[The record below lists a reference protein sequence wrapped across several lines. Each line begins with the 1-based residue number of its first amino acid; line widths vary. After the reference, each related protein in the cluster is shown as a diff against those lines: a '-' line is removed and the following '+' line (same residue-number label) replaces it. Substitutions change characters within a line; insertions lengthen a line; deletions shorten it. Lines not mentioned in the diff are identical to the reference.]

1 MTEQGNRGSNG
12 RWLKGTTGNAA
23 GRGMTNRQ
31 RISERLLADLATVWE
46 THGETVLARL
56 AVDEPG
62 KLATIAYGLLPRDVF
77 ISVAP
82 STPGNLA
89 PEEWA
94 VMVDLVR
101 LIRASAPAGADAMPS
116 DLAPALEDAVRAH
129 FAKPVES
136 S

>member
-1 MTEQGNRGSNG
+1 LNQQVSKGHRWQKGQSGNP
-12 RWLKGTTGNAA
+12 A
-23 GRGMTNRQ
+23 GRSIGARQ
-31 RISERLLADLATVWE
+31 KISERLLADLASVWE
-46 THGETVLARL
+46 KHGESVLERL
-56 AVDEPG
+56 AVTEPG

-101 LIRASAPAGADAMPS
+101 LIKASAPTDAQALPS

-129 FAKPVES
+129 FAKPVDGT
-136 S
+136 

>member
-1 MTEQGNRGSNG
+1 MPSPSPG
-12 RWLKGTTGNAA
+12 RPISS
-23 GRGMTNRQ
+23 RQ
-31 RISERLLADLATVWE
+31 KISEKLLADLAVVWE
-46 THGETVLARL
+46 KHGESVLERL
-56 AVDEPG
+56 AVTEPA

-82 STPGNLA
+82 PTPGNLA

-101 LIRASAPAGADAMPS
+101 LISRAAPTDAQALPS

-136 S
+136 T